1 MKFAD
6 GHSDFLSKAIDSK
19 SWDSLA
25 SSPDKLKKGNVILQ
39 VYAVYVS
46 SDHQAAKRALR
57 QIELFHRLD
66 VKRVLKKSD
75 IPDDF
80 SEEPRVLLALEG
92 LLPIDGYPELLRVF
106 HKLGVRMASLV
117 WSRINSF
124 ADGSLFD
131 REPTGRGLTPH
142 GKEALKIMEE
152 LSWILDISHL
162 NDEGV
167 KDAFENFSGTIVA
180 THSCARALCDIE
192 RNLPDEFIQEI
203 AKRGGIIGLNY
214 SPKFLTCENS
224 ANIDDVLNHLEYL
237 VKVAGEDHV
246 GLGSDFDGLPGYPE
260 GLESAEELPE
270 FGEKLIERFGKDLAE
285 KIAYKNWLKVFERAL
300 PKD

>member
-19 SWDSLA
+19 DWESFA
-25 SSPDKLKKGNVILQ
+25 SSPEKLKKGNVILQ
-39 VYAVYVS
+39 VYAIYVS
-46 SDHQAAKRALR
+46 SDHQASKRALR

-66 VKRVLKKSD
+66 VKMVFKKDDLPSD
-75 IPDDF
+75 L
-80 SEEPRVLLALEG
+80 SEKPHILLALEG
-92 LLPIDGYPELLRVF
+92 LLPIDGYPELLKIF

-142 GKEALKIMEE
+142 GKEALKIMKD
-152 LSWILDISHL
+152 LGWILDISHL

-167 KDAFENFSGTIVA
+167 RDAFENFDGMVVA

-192 RNLPDEFIQEI
+192 RNLPDEFIEEI
-203 AKRGGIIGLNY
+203 ARRNGIIGLNY
-214 SPKFLTCENS
+214 SPKFLTCENK
-224 ANIDDVLNHLEYL
+224 ANIDDVLKHLEYL
-237 VKVAGEDHV
+237 LKVAGEDHV
-246 GLGSDFDGLPGYPE
+246 GLGSDFDGLLIYPE
-260 GLESAEELPE
+260 GLESAEKLPE
-270 FGEKLIERFGKDLAE
+270 FGEKLIERFGKEVAE
-285 KIAYKNWLKVFERAL
+285 KIAYKNWLRVLRNSL
-300 PKD
+300 PKE